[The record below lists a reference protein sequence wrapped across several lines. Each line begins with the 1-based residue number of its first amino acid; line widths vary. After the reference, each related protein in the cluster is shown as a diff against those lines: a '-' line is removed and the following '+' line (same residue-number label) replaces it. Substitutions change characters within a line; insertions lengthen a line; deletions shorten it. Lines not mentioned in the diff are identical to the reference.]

1 MSKRLVSIL
10 ILLVLLIRAIPLV
23 LDIKPTEAIG
33 EPSLIG
39 DDNLDQIHATMGG
52 MAGAAFTM
60 PSMKGMTVNA
70 WSAEAY
76 NSSDFDQSIENLA
89 NIEAN
94 WVTFTVFW
102 FMEHYNDTEMH
113 RRPDLYTA
121 SDSSLVHAIQKAH
134 DLGMKVALKPM
145 VDVVDGT
152 WRGQIAPASWTLWF
166 QNYRNFINYYADFS
180 MVNNVELFTV
190 GTELKSSQSYESQW
204 RQVISQ
210 VRTRFSQNITYAA
223 NWDSYSTSNVKFWDA
238 LDYVGVDAYFPL
250 TNLYS
255 PTVQQLISAW
265 SNCTASG
272 WWGTGRNWTN
282 ELYSTYTQTTKKI
295 VFTEIG
301 YYSQDGT
308 NIQPWTGFS
317 PPHEIDLQEQ
327 ADCYQAA
334 LENFRNRTWF
344 MGWFWWNWETDP
356 NAGGP
361 TDNWYPLQNK
371 PAQDILN
378 QYYSVG
384 LNTPPVVEN
393 LQISPS
399 NPLTTDSLVGSYE
412 YSDADGDPE
421 NGTEIR
427 WYKNAVLQPQL
438 NNTLTASSALTMRG
452 EVWYFTVRPKDGK
465 DFGTLETSPSV
476 TIQNSPP
483 KIDSFTPIGTSPEV
497 EEGENLQFTQ
507 TSSDQDN
514 DSLTYSWLLD
524 SVQNESAQ
532 NWTYSLGHSN
542 IGVHNVTLVVSD
554 GALEA
559 SQEWRVTVKASGG
572 TCTLY
577 IDPHEVFKTP
587 SEVGTTFQVAVTLE
601 NFTSLA
607 GFDIKLTW
615 NGTLITETG
624 VDYITYLNALW
635 GTGKWSV
642 VFEQESAGY
651 YELAV
656 AALGTS
662 ASNTGAS
669 VLFKITFHV
678 DRSCNFPLSTP
689 IHFDVVKLSDN
700 AQPVPNPI
708 YAEVTDGMYYMSAPS
723 LQASR
728 PIAKSLGKIF
738 SVNITVE
745 DVVDLYDFEF
755 WLYYDTTLLDIWNP
769 YVQLGPLMSGA
780 SIYIQEWDDLGGYVH
795 FAAKLTSPAPPV
807 SGSGTVAIVTF
818 KATAASI
825 WPDPNLECT
834 LDLINTKL
842 KTDGGI
848 EILHYE
854 VDGSYSYTP
863 LIGDLNSDGTVDL
876 DDIYIISL
884 AYGSEPGDPGWNR
897 IADLN
902 RDNTVDVL
910 DLQTAAR
917 HYGEDC

>member
-1 MSKRLVSIL
+1 MSKWFLSIL

-89 NIEAN
+89 NLEAN

-134 DLGMKVALKPM
+134 DLGMEVALKPM

-204 RQVISQ
+204 RQVVSQ

-265 SNCTASG
+265 SHCTASG

-308 NIQPWTGFS
+308 NTQPWTGFS

-384 LNTPPVVEN
+384 LNTPPVAEN

-412 YSDADGDPE
+412 YYDADGDLE

-427 WYKNAVLQPQL
+427 WYKNGLLQPQL
-438 NNTLTASSALTMRG
+438 NNTLTVSSALTTKG
-452 EVWYFTVRPKDGK
+452 EVWYFTGRPKDGK
-465 DFGTLETSPSV
+465 DFGTLKTSPSV

-514 DSLTYSWLLD
+514 DSLSYSWLLD
-524 SVQNESAQ
+524 SVQKATTQ
-532 NWTYSLGHSN
+532 NWTYSPGHSD
-542 IGVHNVTLVVSD
+542 IGVHNVTFVVSD
-554 GALEA
+554 GALEV
-559 SQEWRVTVKASGG
+559 SQEWIVTVKASGG
-572 TCTLY
+572 TVTLY
-577 IDPHEVFKTP
+577 IDPRKVFKTP

-615 NGTLITETG
+615 NGTMITCTD

-642 VFEQESAGY
+642 VFEQSGAGY

-656 AALGTS
+656 VALATS

-669 VLFKITFHV
+669 VLFTVTFHV
-678 DRSCNFPLSTP
+678 DRCCIFLLQTA
-689 IHFDVVKLSDN
+689 IHFEWPKLSDDTT
-700 AQPVPNPI
+700 PVPNPI
-708 YAEVTDGMYYMSAPS
+708 PATVTDGMYYMSA
-723 LQASR
+723 
-728 PIAKSLGKIF
+728 IG
-738 SVNITVE
+738 
-745 DVVDLYDFEF
+745 
-755 WLYYDTTLLDIWNP
+755 NP
-769 YVQLGPLMSGA
+769 YNV
-780 SIYIQEWDDLGGYVH
+780 GG
-795 FAAKLTSPAPPV
+795 
-807 SGSGTVAIVTF
+807 G
-818 KATAASI
+818 
-825 WPDPNLECT
+825 CR
-834 LDLINTKL
+834 
-842 KTDGGI
+842 
-848 EILHYE
+848 
-854 VDGSYSYTP
+854 VDR
-863 LIGDLNSDGTVDL
+863 LVD
-876 DDIYIISL
+876 
-884 AYGSEPGDPGWNR
+884 
-897 IADLN
+897 
-902 RDNTVDVL
+902 
-910 DLQTAAR
+910 
-917 HYGEDC
+917 